1 MFGLFKKKKKKDAN
15 SLMLADLNG
24 EPLKEGDLV
33 ESLRYELGRSKI
45 IIGEGGQLLYESVE
59 TGKQVS
65 WALMVDAATNL
76 QKVRK
81 IQGND

>member
-1 MFGLFKKKKKKDAN
+1 MFGLFKKKEKKDNAP
-15 SLMLADLNG
+15 MLADLNG
-24 EPLKEGDLV
+24 EPLKEGDVV
-33 ESLRYELGRSKI
+33 ESLRYELGKSKI
-45 IIGEGGQLLYESVE
+45 VAGEGGQLFYESLQ

-81 IQGND
+81 ID